1 MLWRRLKRDWRKI
14 RRETGIGT
22 ARALLRYPRVLRQR
36 ARYRK
41 MLALGDYGER
51 FGAIYAQGLWHS
63 AESGSGQGS
72 EVAYTEALR
81 TWLPRIVARYGI
93 ETLVDAPCGDFNW
106 MRLVLPEL
114 GVRYHGIDIV
124 APVIAQNRARYAADG
139 VAFDV
144 ADICADALPD
154 GDLLMVRDCLFHLSY
169 RDIDRFFRNIAR
181 VNYRYLLT
189 TTNTVGAE
197 FENSDITTGDFRRIA
212 LFKPPFSVAPTAVL
226 DRVDDYP
233 EGYPIAREMILLR
246 KADVPE
252 RLGPIPG
259 P

>member
-1 MLWRRLKRDWRKI
+1 
-14 RRETGIGT
+14 
-22 ARALLRYPRVLRQR
+22 
-36 ARYRK
+36 
-41 MLALGDYGER
+41 
-51 FGAIYAQGLWHS
+51 
-63 AESGSGQGS
+63 
-72 EVAYTEALR
+72 
-81 TWLPRIVARYGI
+81 
-93 ETLVDAPCGDFNW
+93 
-106 MRLVLPEL
+106 
-114 GVRYHGIDIV
+114 
-124 APVIAQNRARYAADG
+124 
-139 VAFDV
+139 
-144 ADICADALPD
+144 
-154 GDLLMVRDCLFHLSY
+154 
-169 RDIDRFFRNIAR
+169 RNIAR
-181 VNYRYLLT
+181 VNYKYLLT